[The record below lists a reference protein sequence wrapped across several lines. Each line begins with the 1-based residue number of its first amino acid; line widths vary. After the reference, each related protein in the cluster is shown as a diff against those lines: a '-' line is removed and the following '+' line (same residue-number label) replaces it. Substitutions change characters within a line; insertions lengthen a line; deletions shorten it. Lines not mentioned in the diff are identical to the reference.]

1 MAWIKTVD
9 ETAAQGKVKELY
21 NGFKSQVGFVPNI
34 FSLFSIKPRTMEAT
48 ANLFRT
54 IHYGPSPLTRTQ
66 REAIALVV
74 SVINQCHY

>member
-9 ETAAQGKVKELY
+9 ETEAQGKVKELY
-21 NGFKSQVGFVPNI
+21 DGFKGQLGFVPNL
-34 FSLFSIKPRTMEAT
+34 FRLFSIKPRTMEAT
-48 ANLFRT
+48 ANLFKT
-54 IHYGPSPLTRTQ
+54 VHYGPSPLSRTQ